1 MPAFLHKR
9 ESFFLLAALALG
21 AVAGV
26 VLYLSR
32 PTTLRVAVGPRDRVE
47 THLIQSYADALARA
61 REDIRL
67 EVVPYDDV
75 RDSAAALQ
83 SGRAD
88 LAVVRPDVRL
98 PENGLTLAVLHDEAL
113 VVAAPPDSG
122 IQAFSDLAGKRL
134 GLVAHHGADQP
145 LVASLLAYYALTPAP
160 AGAAPA
166 PADPGGALP
175 AAAGSVALVP
185 LRASE
190 VAAALAEHRIDAA
203 AVIAAP
209 SAKSAAQ
216 VVQAVEAASPSH
228 GATIVAIPDG
238 EAIVQRLPELQA
250 VTIAAGTFGGRPK
263 RPDDEV
269 KTVGASYRLMARAS
283 LSRDTAASVTQHLFE
298 LRSRLA
304 AMVPT
309 ANLMKAPDFDSAAE
323 ATSARLPIHPGAVD
337 YYEREQ
343 QTFLQRY
350 EDWVYLVAFFGGGL
364 GSAVA
369 WIGQR
374 LAREQRAR
382 IDAVLD
388 RLLAIL
394 IEARTTQDPAALD
407 ALAVEIDGLV
417 IDVVRHARAH
427 STDIRTMSALILAVD
442 AARAAVA
449 DCRRDGAPLRERA
462 GRVLSLHP
470 ASGA

>member
-9 ESFFLLAALALG
+9 ESFFLLAALVLG
-21 AVAGV
+21 AVAGA

-47 THLIQSYADALARA
+47 SHLIQAYADALARA

-67 EVVPYDDV
+67 EVVPCDDV

-122 IQAFSDLAGKRL
+122 IQAFPDLAGKRL

-145 LVASLLAYYALTPAP
+145 LVASLLAYYALTPV
-160 AGAAPA
+160 
-166 PADPGGALP
+166 PADTAPTAP
-175 AAAGSVALVP
+175 GSVAVVP

-209 SAKSAAQ
+209 SAKSAAR
-216 VVQAVEAASPSH
+216 VVQAVESASPGR
-228 GATIVAIPDG
+228 GAVIVAIPDG
-238 EAIVQRLPELQA
+238 EAIVQRLPELQS

-263 RPDDEV
+263 RPDDDV

-304 AMVPT
+304 AMSST
-309 ANLMKAPDFDSAAE
+309 ANLMKAPEFDSAAE

-369 WIGQR
+369 WLGQR

-394 IEARTTQDPAALD
+394 TEARATQDEAALT

-449 DCRRDGAPLRERA
+449 ECRRDGAPPRERV

-470 ASGA
+470 AGGA

>member
-1 MPAFLHKR
+1 M
-9 ESFFLLAALALG
+9 
-21 AVAGV
+21 
-26 VLYLSR
+26 
-32 PTTLRVAVGPRDRVE
+32 
-47 THLIQSYADALARA
+47 
-61 REDIRL
+61 
-67 EVVPYDDV
+67 
-75 RDSAAALQ
+75 
-83 SGRAD
+83 
-88 LAVVRPDVRL
+88 
-98 PENGLTLAVLHDEAL
+98 
-113 VVAAPPDSG
+113 
-122 IQAFSDLAGKRL
+122 
-134 GLVAHHGADQP
+134 
-145 LVASLLAYYALTPAP
+145 
-160 AGAAPA
+160 
-166 PADPGGALP
+166 
-175 AAAGSVALVP
+175 
-185 LRASE
+185 
-190 VAAALAEHRIDAA
+190 
-203 AVIAAP
+203 
-209 SAKSAAQ
+209 
-216 VVQAVEAASPSH
+216 VQAVEAASPGR
-228 GATIVAIPDG
+228 GATIVSIPDG

-263 RPDDEV
+263 RPDEEV

-369 WIGQR
+369 WLGQR
-374 LAREQRAR
+374 FAREQRAR

-394 IEARTTQDPAALD
+394 IEARGTQDPAALE

-427 STDIRTMSALILAVD
+427 DTDVRTMSALILAVD

-449 DCRRDGAPLRERA
+449 ECRRDGAPVRERA

-470 ASGA
+470 AGGA

>member
-1 MPAFLHKR
+1 MPAFLHRR
-9 ESFFLLAALALG
+9 ESFFLLLALALG
-21 AVAGV
+21 AVAGA

-47 THLIQSYADALARA
+47 SHLIQAYADALARA

-113 VVAAPPDSG
+113 VVAAPPSSG
-122 IQAFSDLAGKRL
+122 LQTFPDLAGKRL

-145 LVASLLAYYALTPAP
+145 LVTSLLAYYALTPV
-160 AGAAPA
+160 
-166 PADPGGALP
+166 P
-175 AAAGSVALVP
+175 AAAAPGAGPGGVAVVP
-185 LRASE
+185 MRASE

-209 SAKSAAQ
+209 SDKSAAR
-216 VVQAVEAASPSH
+216 VVQAVEAASPGH

-263 RPDDEV
+263 RPDDDV

-369 WIGQR
+369 WLGQR

-394 IEARTTQDPAALD
+394 IEARATQDPAALD

-427 STDIRTMSALILAVD
+427 DTDVRTMSALILAVD

-449 DCRRDGAPLRERA
+449 ECRRDGAPVRERA

>member
-1 MPAFLHKR
+1 
-9 ESFFLLAALALG
+9 
-21 AVAGV
+21 
-26 VLYLSR
+26 
-32 PTTLRVAVGPRDRVE
+32 
-47 THLIQSYADALARA
+47 
-61 REDIRL
+61 
-67 EVVPYDDV
+67 
-75 RDSAAALQ
+75 
-83 SGRAD
+83 
-88 LAVVRPDVRL
+88 
-98 PENGLTLAVLHDEAL
+98 
-113 VVAAPPDSG
+113 
-122 IQAFSDLAGKRL
+122 
-134 GLVAHHGADQP
+134 
-145 LVASLLAYYALTPAP
+145 
-160 AGAAPA
+160 
-166 PADPGGALP
+166 
-175 AAAGSVALVP
+175 AAGSVALVP
-185 LRASE
+185 LHASE

-209 SAKSAAQ
+209 SAKSAAR
-216 VVQAVEAASPSH
+216 VVQAVEAASPGR

-269 KTVGASYRLMARAS
+269 KTVGASYRLMARSS
-283 LSRDTAASVTQHLFE
+283 LARDTAASVTQHLFE

-369 WIGQR
+369 WLGQR

-394 IEARTTQDPAALD
+394 IEARATQDPAALE

-417 IDVVRHARAH
+417 IDVVRHARAND
-427 STDIRTMSALILAVD
+427 TDARTMSALILAVD

-449 DCRRDGAPLRERA
+449 DCRRDGAPVRERS
-462 GRVLSLHP
+462 GRVLSWHP
-470 ASGA
+470 ASGT

>member
-1 MPAFLHKR
+1 M
-9 ESFFLLAALALG
+9 G
-21 AVAGV
+21 
-26 VLYLSR
+26 
-32 PTTLRVAVGPRDRVE
+32 
-47 THLIQSYADALARA
+47 ADA
-61 REDIRL
+61 
-67 EVVPYDDV
+67 
-75 RDSAAALQ
+75 
-83 SGRAD
+83 
-88 LAVVRPDVRL
+88 
-98 PENGLTLAVLHDEAL
+98 GLR
-113 VVAAPPDSG
+113 G
-122 IQAFSDLAGKRL
+122 
-134 GLVAHHGADQP
+134 
-145 LVASLLAYYALTPAP
+145 
-160 AGAAPA
+160 
-166 PADPGGALP
+166 
-175 AAAGSVALVP
+175 
-185 LRASE
+185 
-190 VAAALAEHRIDAA
+190 AAALAEHRIDAA

-209 SAKSAAQ
+209 SSKPAGR
-216 VVQAVEAASPSH
+216 VVQAVEAASASH

-369 WIGQR
+369 WLGQR
-374 LAREQRAR
+374 FAREQRAR

-394 IEARTTQDPAALD
+394 IEARGD
-407 ALAVEIDGLV
+407 AGSGRPGGPGGRDRRP
-417 IDVVRHARAH
+417 RHRRGAPCARQRHRRAH
-427 STDIRTMSALILAVD
+427 DERADPGGGCRSRRGGGLPAGRGAGAGAGGAGAVVASGERSLRTM
-442 AARAAVA
+442 R
-449 DCRRDGAPLRERA
+449 
-462 GRVLSLHP
+462 
-470 ASGA
+470 

>member
-1 MPAFLHKR
+1 MPAFLHRR
-9 ESFFLLAALALG
+9 ESFFLLLALALG
-21 AVAGV
+21 AVAGA

-47 THLIQSYADALARA
+47 SHLIQAYADALARA

-83 SGRAD
+83 SGRVD

-113 VVAAPPDSG
+113 VVAAPPASG
-122 IQAFSDLAGKRL
+122 IQAFPDLAGKRL

-145 LVASLLAYYALTPAP
+145 LVTSLLAYYALTPV
-160 AGAAPA
+160 
-166 PADPGGALP
+166 P
-175 AAAGSVALVP
+175 AAAAPGAGPGGVAVVP
-185 LRASE
+185 MRASE

-209 SAKSAAQ
+209 SDKSAAR
-216 VVQAVEAASPSH
+216 VVQAVEAASPGH

-263 RPDDEV
+263 RPDDDV

-369 WIGQR
+369 WLGQR

-394 IEARTTQDPAALD
+394 IEARATQDPAALD

-427 STDIRTMSALILAVD
+427 DTDVRTMSALILAVD

-449 DCRRDGAPLRERA
+449 ECRRDGAPVRERA

>member
-9 ESFFLLAALALG
+9 ESFFLLAALLLG
-21 AVAGV
+21 AVAGG

-32 PTTLRVAVGPRDRVE
+32 PTTLVVAVGPEARAESR
-47 THLIQSYADALARA
+47 LIQAYADALARA

-67 EVVPYDDV
+67 LVVPYDDV
-75 RDSAAALQ
+75 RNSAAALQ

-113 VVAAPPDSG
+113 VVAAPAGRELKAFPDLS
-122 IQAFSDLAGKRL
+122 GKRL

-145 LVASLLAYYALTPAP
+145 FVTSLLAYYALTPAAP
-160 AGAAPA
+160 ERAGT
-166 PADPGGALP
+166 PGT
-175 AAAGSVALVP
+175 VAVVP
-185 LRASE
+185 LAAEE
-190 VAAALAEHRIDAA
+190 VTAALATGRIDAA

-209 SAKSAAQ
+209 SARAAGQ
-216 VVQAVEAASPSH
+216 VVRAVEAASPDH
-228 GATIVAIPDG
+228 GAAIVAVPDG
-238 EAIVQRLPELQA
+238 EAIIQRMPELQS
-250 VTIAAGTFGGRPK
+250 VSIAAGTFGGRPK
-263 RPDDEV
+263 RPDEDV
-269 KTVGASYRLMARAS
+269 RTVGASYRLMARAS
-283 LSRDTAASVTQHLFE
+283 LSRDVAASVTQHLFE

-304 AMVPT
+304 AMTPT
-309 ANLMKAPDFDSAAE
+309 ANLMKAPDFDSAVA

-337 YYEREQ
+337 FYEREQ

-350 EDWVYLVAFFGGGL
+350 EDWVYLAAFFGGGL

-369 WIGQR
+369 WLGQR

-382 IDAVLD
+382 IDTVLD

-394 IEARTTQDPAALD
+394 AEARGTQDPAAL
-407 ALAVEIDGLV
+407 AGLAVEIDGLV
-417 IDVVRHARAH
+417 VDVVRHARARA
-427 STDIRTMSALILAVD
+427 TDIRTMSALILAVD

-449 DCRRDGAPLRERA
+449 ECRRDADGPPPRERA
-462 GRVLSLHP
+462 GRVLSLHQT
-470 ASGA
+470 GA